1 MVNLVMAQTREE
13 QPLSGSR
20 PQGDLDHWLQVW
32 MVRLVMGPGRT
43 GWCSRRPLAFVPD
56 GL

>member
-32 MVRLVMGPGRT
+32 MVRLVMGSGRT